1 MSGEMTAAW
10 QLLTAVAR
18 ARQQLSSTRPLI
30 WERARLPT
38 AEHAVIVR
46 PTDGGAPRAGASGMA
61 AEVVMRL
68 TLETHLANGR
78 RLTSCLDVVAAPN
91 RWRASPYIELAD
103 GSGELVWQG
112 QIVECDDLIALV
124 DALDKATQA
133 LISATL
139 EVDFASLGRA

>member
-18 ARQQLSSTRPLI
+18 ARHQLSATRPQI

-46 PTDGGAPRAGASGMA
+46 PAEGAPRAGAASMA

-68 TLETHLANGR
+68 TLEMHLQSGR

-91 RWRASPYIELAD
+91 RWRATPYIEYED
-103 GSGELVWQG
+103 GTGELVWQG
-112 QIVECDDLIALV
+112 QMVECGDLPELV
-124 DALDKATQA
+124 DALDRATQS
-133 LISATL
+133 LIEATL
-139 EVDFASLGRA
+139 SLDFAALAAS

>member
-30 WERARLPT
+30 WEKARLPT
-38 AEHAVIVR
+38 AEHAVIVK
-46 PTDGGAPRAGASGMA
+46 PADVGTSRAGTTGMA

-68 TLETHLANGR
+68 TMEMQLQSGR

-91 RWRASPYIELAD
+91 RWRARPYIEYGD
-103 GSGELVWQG
+103 GTGELVWQG
-112 QIVECDDLIALV
+112 EMVECGDLPDLV
-124 DALDKATQA
+124 DSLDRATQA
-133 LISATL
+133 LIAATL
-139 EVDFASLGRA
+139 DLDFAALATG

>member
-18 ARQQLSSTRPLI
+18 ARQQLSATRPLI

-46 PTDGGAPRAGASGMA
+46 PTDVGAPRAGATSMA

-68 TLETHLANGR
+68 TLETHLADGR

-91 RWRASPYIELAD
+91 RWRARPYIEL
-103 GSGELVWQG
+103 GNGPGELIWQG
-112 QIVECDDLIALV
+112 EVVECGDLPDLV
-124 DALDKATQA
+124 DALDRATQA
-133 LISATL
+133 LVTATL
-139 EVDFASLGRA
+139 GLDFATLSTT